1 MSTPISRIDDDQ
13 DLPPSDDVH
22 AGEYVL
28 GVLDTQTRAQ
38 AQARITS
45 DQGFAGLVAEWEQRF
60 SAWMT
65 RAEPVAPSAHVWP
78 RIRTELGW
86 TAVAS
91 KPAGLWNNVGFWR
104 GATALA
110 AAASV
115 AAIVF
120 GLRGPT
126 QVIMQPQVAVQQP
139 TQQTPPQIP
148 AQTEE
153 AVARP
158 VTVLAN
164 DDGSTGWIASIDTTK
179 GKVMMVP
186 VPRPSDASGKV
197 DELWIIPA
205 GQAPISLGFVSNQKA
220 HSIEVPAAIRAA
232 LVAGSTLAVTLEVQQ
247 GMPHA
252 APAGPVVAKGAIV
265 TI

>member
-1 MSTPISRIDDDQ
+1 MNAPIDRIDDS
-13 DLPPSDDVH
+13 LPPSDDVR

-28 GVLDTQTRAQ
+28 GVLDSQERRQ
-38 AQARITS
+38 AQSRIAS
-45 DQGFAGLVAEWEQRF
+45 DPGFASLVAQWEQRF

-65 RAEPVAPSAHVWP
+65 RAEPVLPSAHVWP
-78 RIRTELGW
+78 RIRSELGW

-91 KPAGLWNNVGFWR
+91 TPSGLWNSVGFWR

-120 GLRGPT
+120 GLRAPSPT
-126 QVIMQPQVAVQQP
+126 PVPPQVVVQQP
-139 TQQTPPQIP
+139 VPTPLP
-148 AQTEE
+148 QTEE

-158 VTVLAN
+158 VTVLAT
-164 DDGSTGWIASIDTTK
+164 DDGATGWIATIDASK
-179 GKVMMVP
+179 GKVLMVP
-186 VPRPSDASGKV
+186 VPRPADAGGKV

-205 GQAPISLGFVSNQKA
+205 GQAPVSLGFVSNEKA
-220 HSIEVPAAIRAA
+220 HSIDVPASLRTA
-232 LVAGSTLAVTLEVQQ
+232 LVAGSTLAVTLEAKE
-247 GMPHA
+247 GLPHA
-252 APAGPVVAKGAIV
+252 APAGPIVAKGAIA